1 MIENRQGNK
10 EADRLRQEL
19 SDLIYKISHDLN
31 GPLRHINELAK
42 YIKSDESENLSRDTV
57 NHLDKIMLSSKQVS
71 GILKGILSLSRIN
84 TRQSEYEKVDFNAL
98 VKELLYERQVFEEVS
113 EDVRFKTKS
122 LPVIECDK
130 GQVTIALSALLENAF
145 LYKEKDRP
153 NVVTIDGWMDS
164 EAARVIITDTGIGFD
179 QKHVDEI
186 VRPLTRRVAQS
197 EYAGYGMGLAIADQV
212 MQRHNG
218 ILKLESVAGNGTTAI
233 LIFPLGG

>member
-1 MIENRQGNK
+1 MIENRHGN
-10 EADRLRQEL
+10 EDADRLRQEL

-31 GPLRHINELAK
+31 GPLRHISELAE
-42 YIKSDESENLSRDTV
+42 YIKSGEGENLSQDTV
-57 NHLDKIMLSSKQVS
+57 NHLDKIMDSSKQVS

-84 TRQSEYEKVDFNAL
+84 TRQSEYEEVDLNTL

-113 EDVRFKTKS
+113 EDVRFRTES
-122 LPVIECDK
+122 LPVIECDR

-145 LYKEKDRP
+145 LYKEKDQP
-153 NVVTIDGWMDS
+153 NVITIDGWMDS

-179 QKHVDEI
+179 QKLVEE
-186 VRPLTRRVAQS
+186 VVKPLTRRVAQS
-197 EYAGYGMGLAIADQV
+197 EYAGFGMGLAIADQV